1 MFTDGNPRHPTRW
14 KTKAVALVVVV
25 AALVSGHVF
34 LVGGAP
40 FAAAEAFIRAHPTV
54 KSELGGVESVGLSW
68 FSSMEM
74 SGPSGSAHL
83 RCPVVGASARAS
95 VYVDLV
101 RRAGVWEVE
110 SANLVRA
117 DESVVPLTPLR

>member
-1 MFTDGNPRHPTRW
+1 MALLTQW
-14 KTKAVALVVVV
+14 KTKAVAAFVV
-25 AALVSGHVF
+25 AVVALVLAQVF

-54 KSELGGVESVGLSW
+54 TKELGEVQAVGLSW

-74 SGPSGSAHL
+74 TGPSGTAHL
-83 RCPVVGASARAS
+83 RCPVVGAGARAS
-95 VYVDLV
+95 VYVDLI

-110 SANLVRA
+110 SARLVRA
-117 DESVVPLTPLR
+117 DESVVSLTPRP